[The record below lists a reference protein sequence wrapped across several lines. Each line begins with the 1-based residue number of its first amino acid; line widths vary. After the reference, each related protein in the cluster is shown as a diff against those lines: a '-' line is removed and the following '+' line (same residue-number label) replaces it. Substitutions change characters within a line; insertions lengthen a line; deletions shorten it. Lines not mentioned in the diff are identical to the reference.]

1 MKGKEATDRS
11 GMIITI
17 TLLPQER
24 GSLYSL
30 QHHHTLELARIIL
43 IKTALPKMGEILYL
57 YIMHRDVEYKTVNLF
72 FYQIQYQKVGA
83 PSDQKIKGPS
93 DK

>member
-1 MKGKEATDRS
+1 
-11 GMIITI
+11 
-17 TLLPQER
+17 
-24 GSLYSL
+24 
-30 QHHHTLELARIIL
+30 
-43 IKTALPKMGEILYL
+43 MGEILYL